1 MPFQAMTLKARPLTR
16 LSLAQACLL
25 VGAVTAIFPFRA
37 AQAAAACRIE
47 ATGLTITVQSAPDDG
62 SFGPTLEIVVEDE
75 LQPLTRLMTPE
86 SRPVEACWWEALSGT
101 GAVTL
106 VIGLGAGADEPAGAR
121 LFAWRSGRLEP
132 VTVPELVTK
141 SPVGYRFVLRN
152 GALEAHPTPDAEG
165 RPRART
171 AFRLNGAVWQPIAP
185 PSPATQAAPAPAR

>member
-1 MPFQAMTLKARPLTR
+1 MTPKVQSPTL
-16 LSLAQACLL
+16 LALAPACLL
-25 VGAVTAIFPFRA
+25 VCAAGALIPLRLAH
-37 AQAAAACRIE
+37 AAAACRIE

-62 SFGPTLEIVVEDE
+62 SFGPTLEIVVEDA

-86 SRPVEACWWEALSGT
+86 ARPVEACWWEALSGT

-106 VIGLGAGADEPAGAR
+106 VIGLGAGPDEPAGAR

-132 VTVPELVTK
+132 VSVPELVTK

-171 AFRLNGAVWQPIAP
+171 AFRLSGAVWQPIAP
-185 PSPATQAAPAPAR
+185 ASPAAQAAPAPPR

>member
-1 MPFQAMTLKARPLTR
+1 MTPKVRPLAFFSLTHAALMVCAATALLPLR
-16 LSLAQACLL
+16 LAH
-25 VGAVTAIFPFRA
+25 
-37 AQAAAACRIE
+37 AAAACRIE
-47 ATGLTITVQSAPDDG
+47 ATDLTITVHSAPDDG

-106 VIGLGAGADEPAGAR
+106 VIGLGASPDEPAGAR

-132 VTVPELVTK
+132 LSVPALVTK
-141 SPVGYRFVLRN
+141 SPVGYRYVLRN

-171 AFRLNGAVWQPIAP
+171 AFRLSGAVWQPIAP
-185 PSPATQAAPAPAR
+185 AAPAAQTAPTNLR